1 MSKKC
6 AENVRKISGSGENV
20 LSTFVPQIGSRENVQ
35 RSSSCQPTS
44 NPSLLWPL
52 CRPFV
57 ALCPIPFPGEG
68 LGLVFFLCRPSH
80 GLLDWRFVAEGA
92 RAMLD
97 VLMDASEMGSQGFL
111 FELALPNGGGVLRI
125 LFDKFSLNGAARP
138 SVWTFR
144 LFNRVCHISTS
155 IPTTLSMLLTFV

>member
-1 MSKKC
+1 M
-6 AENVRKISGSGENV
+6 
-20 LSTFVPQIGSRENVQ
+20 
-35 RSSSCQPTS
+35 
-44 NPSLLWPL
+44 
-52 CRPFV
+52 

-68 LGLVFFLCRPSH
+68 LGLGFFLCWPSH

-125 LFDKFSLNGAARP
+125 LFGKFSLNGAARP
-138 SVWTFR
+138 SVWTFE

-155 IPTTLSMLLTFV
+155 SPTTLNMF